1 MSDAIARLFQADP
14 AKALV
19 MQYVAQLVA
28 DGLAEWDV
36 LDNGQVQV
44 RFNTGE
50 TFLLAETAITRLA

>member
-1 MSDAIARLFQADP
+1 MSDAIVRLFQADP